1 MHIKSIVAAA
11 AIALVTGVGSV
22 SADELYVADTAGDP
36 GTPFAILN
44 GIATSQMS
52 DQDMAAIRGAAELRP
67 AEFYLF
73 LKDTSSSGIV
83 PDSSLTLNYEPIVWS
98 YRSYSDGYGD
108 ENKPTK

>member
-1 MHIKSIVAAA
+1 MQIKSIVAAA

-36 GTPFAILN
+36 GTPFAMLN

-67 AEFYLF
+67 AEFQLF
-73 LKDTSSSGIV
+73 GADTLSSGIV
-83 PDSSLTLNYEPIVWS
+83 PQDTLSLNYMKIEF
-98 YRSYSDGYGD
+98 YRSPPPP
-108 ENKPTK
+108 K